1 MPKIKGSQVN
11 FCNTVVKGPQRK
23 PKLALSLVKMVDHDV
38 YVENFSPFSLYAS
51 NNLVHIFLQWGTF
64 HAHYTNPKN

>member
-23 PKLALSLVKMVDHDV
+23 PKYLALSLAKMVDHDV

-51 NNLVHIFLQWGTF
+51 NNLVHILLGITI
-64 HAHYTNPKN
+64 